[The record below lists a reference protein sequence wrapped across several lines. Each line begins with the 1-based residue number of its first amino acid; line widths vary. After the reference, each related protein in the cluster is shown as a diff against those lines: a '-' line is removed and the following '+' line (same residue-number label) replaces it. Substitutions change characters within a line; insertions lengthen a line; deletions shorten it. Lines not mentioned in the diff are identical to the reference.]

1 MRTYVNLFIVMLLG
15 GLWHGAAWNFVIW
28 GALHGALLGFERLR
42 GKAALYGGLPA
53 PVRVGVTFTIVLVT
67 WVFFRAAD
75 LPHAVRYLGDMLALG
90 DPQEGAGLLAGVV
103 YQPYYLGTFLLAGA
117 IVWSAPQTWDWTRTL
132 TLPKA
137 AAVLAAF
144 RVVSGGAGHA
154 GLQPVHLFH
163 FLMPTPEQPLP
174 AGGRSREEIAQ
185 IEMDSTAVCVGHRAV
200 PAWHFS

>member
-1 MRTYVNLFIVMLLG
+1 MLLG

-28 GALHGALLGFERLR
+28 GALHGALLAFERLR

-90 DPQEGAGLLAGVV
+90 DPQEGAGLLAGIV

-117 IVWSAPQTWDWTRTL
+117 DRVER
-132 TLPKA
+132 A
-137 AAVLAAF
+137 ADMGLDADADAAESGGCRGRF
-144 RVVSGGAGHA
+144 RVVGGGAGHTS
-154 GLQPVHLFH
+154 LQPVHLFH
-163 FLMPTPEQPLP
+163 FLMTTP
-174 AGGRSREEIAQ
+174 
-185 IEMDSTAVCVGHRAV
+185 
-200 PAWHFS
+200 